1 MLCGGELSPHVVDA
15 EVRSP
20 HGTADQLPTCPVTQG
35 TADPQKLPGLRSK
48 RNCVCYWVEAM
59 SVIDF
64 IRDNWE
70 VLFAGVGTSV
80 LIFVLS
86 LILRSR
92 SRSAVK
98 MKQRSGRGSVNLQA
112 GRDIALGCSTDV
124 DDRSRSSGRDEVD
137 TPAGSEDG
145 G

>member
-1 MLCGGELSPHVVDA
+1 
-15 EVRSP
+15 
-20 HGTADQLPTCPVTQG
+20 
-35 TADPQKLPGLRSK
+35 
-48 RNCVCYWVEAM
+48 
-59 SVIDF
+59 VIDF

-98 MKQRSGRGSVNLQA
+98 MKQRSGHGSVNLQA

-124 DDRSRSSGRDEVD
+124 DDRSRSSGTDEVD

>member
-1 MLCGGELSPHVVDA
+1 MAQLTSCPLARSHRVRPTSRSSPFCGTNV
-15 EVRSP
+15 
-20 HGTADQLPTCPVTQG
+20 TAYTIG
-35 TADPQKLPGLRSK
+35 A
-48 RNCVCYWVEAM
+48 EAM

-86 LILRSR
+86 LVLRSR

-98 MKQRSGRGSVNLQA
+98 MKQRSGHGSVNLQA

-124 DDRSRSSGRDEVD
+124 DDHSFPSGTDEVD
-137 TPAGSEDG
+137 TPAGSEDAG
-145 G
+145 